1 MGQVKTALEA
11 SEKMVKAALEKE
23 SAEKQQKKSKRRIQI
38 EEVDSST
45 EVPKKE
51 EAPKKAKKKIQIEE
65 VDSSAEAPKE
75 EPKKAKKK
83 IQIEEVD
90 SSAPKEEVPKKT
102 KKKIQIEEVD
112 STPTVQAPPPKVSS
126 PVGAERAIPAS
137 LKRAKPAPK
146 TGYEFERNL
155 EGCKTPEAA
164 AAYMSLVQAK
174 EVKKLL
180 KQNLTPE
187 LLMQIIDG
195 LGAGLEGGAEASF
208 KWSSVLPKVNRFDII
223 VDFMSADEKQK
234 VSTVVDQLVAGGVS
248 DAKAVSG
255 VKTAFKL

>member
-1 MGQVKTALEA
+1 MGKAK
-11 SEKMVKAALEKE
+11 KM
-23 SAEKQQKKSKRRIQI
+23 IQI
-38 EEVDSST
+38 EEVDSS
-45 EVPKKE
+45 EKKQE

-65 VDSSAEAPKE
+65 VNTEVKEEAPKVKS
-75 EPKKAKKK
+75 P
-83 IQIEEVD
+83 
-90 SSAPKEEVPKKT
+90 
-102 KKKIQIEEVD
+102 
-112 STPTVQAPPPKVSS
+112 SS
-126 PVGAERAIPAS
+126 PIGAERAIPAS
-137 LKRAKPAPK
+137 LRKGSKPVPK

-187 LLMQIIDG
+187 LLMQIMDG

-208 KWSSVLPKVNRFDII
+208 KWLAVLPKVNRFDII

-248 DAKAVSG
+248 DAKAVAG
-255 VKTAFKL
+255 VKTAFK

>member
-90 SSAPKEEVPKKT
+90 S
-102 KKKIQIEEVD
+102 
-112 STPTVQAPPPKVSS
+112 TPPVQAPPPKVSS

-164 AAYMSLVQAK
+164 AAYMSLVKPTQVA
-174 EVKKLL
+174 KLL
-180 KQNLTPE
+180 KQNLTSDM
-187 LLMQIIDG
+187 LMS
-195 LGAGLEGGAEASF
+195 L
-208 KWSSVLPKVNRFDII
+208 
-223 VDFMSADEKQK
+223 
-234 VSTVVDQLVAGGVS
+234 LVA
-248 DAKAVSG
+248 
-255 VKTAFKL
+255 

>member
-1 MGQVKTALEA
+1 MG
-11 SEKMVKAALEKE
+11 
-23 SAEKQQKKSKRRIQI
+23 
-38 EEVDSST
+38 
-45 EVPKKE
+45 
-51 EAPKKAKKKIQIEE
+51 
-65 VDSSAEAPKE
+65 DSSAEAPKE

-164 AAYMSLVQAK
+164 AAYMSLVKPTQVA
-174 EVKKLL
+174 KLL
-180 KQNLTPE
+180 KQNLTSDMLMS
-187 LLMQIIDG
+187 LLGGI
-195 LGAGLEGGAEASF
+195 GAGLEGGATAGLKWASA
-208 KWSSVLPKVNRFDII
+208 LPKVNRFDII
-223 VDFMSADEKQK
+223 VDFLSEGERKQ
-234 VSTVVDQLVAGGVS
+234 VGAVLDSLVAQGADSAAAEDVR
-248 DAKAVSG
+248 KE
-255 VKTAFKL
+255 FKC